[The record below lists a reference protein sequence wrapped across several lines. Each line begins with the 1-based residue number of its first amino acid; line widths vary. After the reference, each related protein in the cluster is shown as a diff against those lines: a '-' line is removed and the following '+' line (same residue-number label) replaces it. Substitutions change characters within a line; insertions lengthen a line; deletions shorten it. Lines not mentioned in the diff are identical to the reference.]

1 MKKAI
6 MGAGALLAASILP
19 AVSVFAVDPLDYA
32 KSVGSIGGADT
43 INWVVE
49 ATSDGGYVV
58 GGQTMGCYRHEDG
71 VALASA
77 HADNDDG
84 ELVEWSKC
92 EEYYSNMPMST
103 FEAKGKRN
111 ISIMD
116 ICAGDDGPFRGN
128 PGVEG
133 KVKAAE
139 DEDDYWYNAVCIDYI
154 AKFQK
159 DGTKEW
165 LTLVNDNSRP
175 IAVKETSSEY
185 RMVVKN
191 STVYS
196 FAKTGTK
203 GLSNQ
208 LENNPYIGDAAIN
221 GDGSVVVAGDNG
233 LCYYDENL
241 DFVRCAGQNNDN
253 KEYSAPS
260 LGGGIIKVEDDYL
273 LVERAP
279 NDNGGYDV
287 SVVKVSDDLK
297 TITPIL
303 DVGDG
308 FMGILFSNGGGDF
321 ATVNCEGLTDQLSS
335 ADDSDANKCS
345 MATYDKD
352 GEKVA
357 EKNMDDL
364 GIDSI
369 SVAFPKDFVIIQ
381 DDGKLVRIDRNLNI
395 TFEHTLDENETL
407 NDVAP
412 LNDNS
417 VVGVGVST
425 GTTDNYEVDTSA
437 NGVYLRLDAPE
448 SEKETPAEGGNNVKN
463 PGTLDAIQLFVGL
476 GGIVLLVGAIAGRK
490 LVARR

>member
-1 MKKAI
+1 
-6 MGAGALLAASILP
+6 
-19 AVSVFAVDPLDYA
+19 
-32 KSVGSIGGADT
+32 
-43 INWVVE
+43 
-49 ATSDGGYVV
+49 
-58 GGQTMGCYRHEDG
+58 
-71 VALASA
+71 
-77 HADNDDG
+77 
-84 ELVEWSKC
+84 
-92 EEYYSNMPMST
+92 
-103 FEAKGKRN
+103 
-111 ISIMD
+111 
-116 ICAGDDGPFRGN
+116 
-128 PGVEG
+128 
-133 KVKAAE
+133 
-139 DEDDYWYNAVCIDYI
+139 
-154 AKFQK
+154 
-159 DGTKEW
+159 
-165 LTLVNDNSRP
+165 
-175 IAVKETSSEY
+175 
-185 RMVVKN
+185 
-191 STVYS
+191 
-196 FAKTGTK
+196 
-203 GLSNQ
+203 
-208 LENNPYIGDAAIN
+208 
-221 GDGSVVVAGDNG
+221 
-233 LCYYDENL
+233 
-241 DFVRCAGQNNDN
+241 
-253 KEYSAPS
+253 
-260 LGGGIIKVEDDYL
+260 
-273 LVERAP
+273 
-279 NDNGGYDV
+279 
-287 SVVKVSDDLK
+287 
-297 TITPIL
+297 
-303 DVGDG
+303 
-308 FMGILFSNGGGDF
+308 MGILFSNGGGDF